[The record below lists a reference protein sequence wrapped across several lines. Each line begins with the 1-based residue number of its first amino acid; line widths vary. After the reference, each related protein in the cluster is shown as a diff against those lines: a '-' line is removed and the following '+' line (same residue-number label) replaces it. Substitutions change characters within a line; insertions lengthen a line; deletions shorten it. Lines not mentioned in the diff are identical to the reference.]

1 MSVGLP
7 PFEITSA
14 EITCAELDEDA
25 RLMAAA
31 LNFARRGWGDVAPN
45 PAVGALLVKDGV
57 VIGRGHTRRG
67 GRPHAETEALR
78 QAGTAAAGATLYVT
92 LEPCS
97 HHGETPPCAEAI
109 VAAGVARVVS
119 ALDDP
124 DQRVAGR
131 GHRLLREAGIE
142 VRTGVLADA
151 ARRANLGHILRVTAG
166 RPMVTLK
173 LAETADGFA
182 AASSQDHDD
191 FGLHQSKIMNVIDSN
206 KIERDAGGKPVP
218 TFPHPALAPRLAI
231 TGASANARVH
241 MWRAQHDAIM
251 IGIGTALSDDPMLNV
266 RLPGAEARRPL
277 RIVLDTGL
285 ALPPTSQLALTAK
298 DFPTLVVAGEDVP
311 DAAATR
317 LSALGIEVMRV
328 RRDGSGR
335 VDLAVALTAL
345 SMRGLTRIFS
355 EGGPRVAAGL
365 ITQGFADEVIV
376 LTSEQKLA
384 QEGVKAL
391 GSESRALLEDPVHYR
406 RTGSTRLGDDL
417 CQRYERVL

>member
-1 MSVGLP
+1 
-7 PFEITSA
+7 
-14 EITCAELDEDA
+14 
-25 RLMAAA
+25 MAAA

-109 VAAGVARVVS
+109 IAAGVARVVS

-124 DQRVAGR
+124 DSRVAGR

-142 VRTGVLADA
+142 VRTGVLAEA

-166 RPMVTLK
+166 RPMLTLK

-182 AASSQDHDD
+182 SAPS
-191 FGLHQSKIMNVIDSN
+191 
-206 KIERDAGGKPVP
+206 P
-218 TFPHPALAPRLAI
+218 APRLAI
-231 TGASANARVH
+231 TGAAANARVH
-241 MWRAQHDAIM
+241 VWRAQHDAIM
-251 IGIGTALSDDPMLNV
+251 IGIGTALADDPMLTV

-285 ALPPTSQLALTAK
+285 ALPPTSQLAVTAS
-298 DFPTLVVAGEDVP
+298 DFPTLVIAGEDAP
-311 DAAATR
+311 DAAALR
-317 LSALGIEVMRV
+317 LGAMGIEVMRV
-328 RRDGSGR
+328 RRDVSGH
-335 VDLAVALTAL
+335 VDLAGALTAL
-345 SMRGLTRIFS
+345 GGRGLTRIFS

-365 ITQGFADEVIV
+365 ISAGCADEVIV

-384 QEGVKAL
+384 REGVPAL
-391 GSESRALLEDPVHYR
+391 DPPSRALLEDPLHYR
-406 RTGSTRLGDDL
+406 RNISTRLGDDL
-417 CQRYERVL
+417 CRHYERLL

>member
-1 MSVGLP
+1 MSAGLP

-109 VAAGVARVVS
+109 VAADVGRVVS

-151 ARRANLGHILRVTAG
+151 ARRANLGHIRRVTAG

-182 AASSQDHDD
+182 AAPS
-191 FGLHQSKIMNVIDSN
+191 
-206 KIERDAGGKPVP
+206 P
-218 TFPHPALAPRLAI
+218 APRLAI
-231 TGASANARVH
+231 TGSTANARVH

-251 IGIGTALSDDPMLNV
+251 IGIGTALSDDPMLSV

-277 RIVLDTGL
+277 RIVLDTRL

-376 LTSEQKLA
+376 LRSEMKLA
-384 QEGVKAL
+384 SEGVPAL
-391 GSESRALLEDPVHYR
+391 NSVSRALLEDPLHYR
-406 RTGSTRLGDDL
+406 RTGPTRLGDDL